1 MDRPSITVPL
11 VRFVGIGGHVEPGES
26 WGEAALREAREE
38 AGLEVSLVAPE
49 ATYLLDDDGT
59 VTDISTMLDWPDCP
73 RPWFIWSVDQGLGR
87 VPQEHAFHLL
97 TAAFAAVVP
106 DDVEPRPLAEMPA
119 IVAVSEAHLRRGAG
133 QPVCLGDLLADGAHI
148 WESTAIPRPA
158 LLVPAGS
165 AQGYV
170 LLLTHHAFRA

>member
-26 WGEAALREAREE
+26 WGEAVLLEAREE

-73 RPWFIWSVDQGLGR
+73 RPWFIWRAAQSLGR
-87 VPQEHAFHLL
+87 VPQEHTRHLL
-97 TAAFAAVVP
+97 TAAFSAVVP
-106 DDVEPRPLAEMPA
+106 DDVEPHPLSEMPA
-119 IVAVSEAHLRRGAG
+119 IVAISEAHLRRAAE
-133 QPVCLGDLLADGAHI
+133 QPVRLGDLLADGAHI
-148 WESTAIPRPA
+148 WESTAVPRPA
-158 LLVPAGS
+158 LLDPAGS
-165 AQGYV
+165 ARGYAV
-170 LLLTHHAFRA
+170 LLTQHASRA